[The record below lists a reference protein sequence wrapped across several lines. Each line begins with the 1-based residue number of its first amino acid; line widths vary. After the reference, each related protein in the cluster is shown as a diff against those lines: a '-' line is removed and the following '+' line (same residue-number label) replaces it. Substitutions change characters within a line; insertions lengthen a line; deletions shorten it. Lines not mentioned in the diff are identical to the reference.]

1 MSSALPA
8 SSCTDSITHDGTEG
22 TSLAQRCWGCTSSK
36 LRAKP
41 SNGVSRHPPAACAWQ
56 ESVCTTQQARC
67 WMLRHLPQ
75 EDEAVWAQL
84 PQMGRLAARYV
95 SCYAT
100 DSPACH
106 YYCSDASS
114 NGSLWV
120 VDYRCNGYRCNG
132 YRSNGYRCNARR
144 QLEWRRGRG
153 RGCLPWLGRIS
164 SSRVCTSQS
173 ARLRASRSTRSRS
186 HVSGAELCVAEAE
199 AGTCR

>member
-1 MSSALPA
+1 MVCPDTLQPRALGRSRCVRRSRRA
-8 SSCTDSITHDGTEG
+8 AGSCANTLGQCGAVCGE
-22 TSLAQRCWGCTSSK
+22 LAQ
-36 LRAKP
+36 
-41 SNGVSRHPPAACAWQ
+41 V
-56 ESVCTTQQARC
+56 
-67 WMLRHLPQ
+67 RHLPQ

-164 SSRVCTSQS
+164 SS
-173 ARLRASRSTRSRS
+173 
-186 HVSGAELCVAEAE
+186 
-199 AGTCR
+199 